1 VGLLTPAVL
10 RVTFYRNLLNAGVNP
25 HIVGMWIDN
34 STLKSMDMYYRT
46 FEQDI
51 EQDVALKALEGLS
64 E

>member
-1 VGLLTPAVL
+1 
-10 RVTFYRNLLNAGVNP
+10 
-25 HIVGMWIDN
+25 MWIDN